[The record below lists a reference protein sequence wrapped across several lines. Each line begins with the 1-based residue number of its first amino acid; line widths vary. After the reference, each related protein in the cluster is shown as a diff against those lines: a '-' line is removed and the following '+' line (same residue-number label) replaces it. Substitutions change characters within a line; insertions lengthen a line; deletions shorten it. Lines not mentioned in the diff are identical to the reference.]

1 MSHPQEYTAP
11 DGLAKAG
18 NVALVVGGLAAV
30 ASIAGALS
38 SREQFFRSYLTGYV
52 WMIAFPLGSLGL
64 LLLQHLSGGAWGVMI
79 RRILEA
85 ASRTLLLALVAFLP
99 IAAGIH
105 HLYEWSHTDVVA
117 KDPIL
122 SHKAIWLNQN
132 AFLFRTALYF
142 AVWFVFAY
150 SLNRWSRRQDE
161 TGDRALSER
170 MRRSSAVGLVLHI
183 VCVTFA
189 AFDWMMSLTPH
200 WFSTIYGLYVLIGQA
215 VTAMAFVCLL
225 ALILDAGGSHAA
237 PRTPGEVGHGSAG
250 GSSAA
255 PRAPGEIRNSP
266 SGGIGIPFQGRHL
279 HDYGKLLFA
288 FTCVWAYFAF
298 SQFIIIWSG
307 NLPEETTWY
316 VPRMHGAW
324 KAASIVLV
332 VAHYILPFALLLSRD
347 RKRSAKRLAPVA
359 AFLLAVRWL
368 DNHWLVA
375 PAFDTQRFTLS
386 WLDLAI
392 PVALGGIWFWFFT
405 VQLRQR
411 SLLPVNE
418 PFLKEA
424 LAHE

>member
-1 MSHPQEYTAP
+1 
-11 DGLAKAG
+11 
-18 NVALVVGGLAAV
+18 VVGGLAAV

-85 ASRTLLLALVAFLP
+85 ASRTLPLALLAFLP

-142 AVWFVFAY
+142 LVWFVFSY
-150 SLNRWSRRQDE
+150 SLNRWSKQQDE
-161 TGDRALSER
+161 SGERFLSER

-215 VTAMAFVCLL
+215 VTAMAFICLL
-225 ALILDAGGSHAA
+225 ALLLESETG
-237 PRTPGEVGHGSAG
+237 P
-250 GSSAA
+250 
-255 PRAPGEIRNSP
+255 
-266 SGGIGIPFQGRHL
+266 GIPFQGRHL

-332 VAHYILPFALLLSRD
+332 VSHYILPFALLLSRD